1 MSRTDGSLDAF
12 LRARFRARR
21 EAAEREAA
29 AAARKA
35 AETPPDVP
43 VIWTYYIGG
52 APAQTDDI
60 IFADLRE
67 R

>member
-1 MSRTDGSLDAF
+1 MSRNDGALHHQ
-12 LRARFRARR
+12 LGQQFRSRR